1 MGGVRKKMAKRRK
14 RKKKEGR
21 RKRGLKRQE
30 DVKGWTEYIDPSQC
44 GEEAGAILPC
54 LLQAAPLG

>member
-1 MGGVRKKMAKRRK
+1 MAKRRK
-14 RKKKEGR
+14 REKKEGR

-44 GEEAGAILPC
+44 GEEAGAILPS